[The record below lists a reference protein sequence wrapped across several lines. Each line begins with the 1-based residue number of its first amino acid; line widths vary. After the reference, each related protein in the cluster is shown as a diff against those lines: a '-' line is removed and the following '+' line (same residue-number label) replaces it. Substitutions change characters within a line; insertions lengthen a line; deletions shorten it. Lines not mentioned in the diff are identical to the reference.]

1 MSNAFMASAEKSK
14 RKQKNIERTER
25 GRSEDTDGLAVINI
39 RVPKDLHNKMRLH
52 SFETGENM
60 TQLVNRLLHDELG

>member
-25 GRSEDTDGLAVINI
+25 ADGLAVINI
-39 RVPKDLHNKMRLH
+39 RVPKDLHYKMRLH

-60 TQLVNRLLHDELG
+60 TQLVNRLLHNELG

>member
-39 RVPKDLHNKMRLH
+39 RVPKDLHYKMRLH

>member
-25 GRSEDTDGLAVINI
+25 GRSEGTDGLAVINI
-39 RVPKDLHNKMRLH
+39 RVPKDLHYKMRLH

-60 TQLVNRLLHDELG
+60 TQLVKRLLHNELG